1 MTATACP
8 SESRVRPAD
17 PARLPLWLR
26 VFFSLQQ
33 RLSGRVLEPTRI
45 WARAPVPMR
54 AFLLLVAAVD
64 RKRSPIEPALRSLVQ
79 VKVSQLNGCAFCVD
93 LNASLAEAR
102 GAHRDKLLALSDHR
116 ASGLFTARERA
127 ALDYAAGVVSAGT
140 AVSDEVF
147 AALRRE
153 LDDDAIV
160 ELTALIALQ
169 DASSKFNAALT
180 IPAAG
185 LCPVV
190 PVSRA

>member
-1 MTATACP
+1 MSSPVPPLEA
-8 SESRVRPAD
+8 RVPPAD
-17 PARLPLWLR
+17 PARLPVWLR
-26 VFFSLQQ
+26 VFFRIQQ
-33 RLSGRVLEPTRI
+33 RLRGHVLEPTRI

-64 RKRSPIEPALRSLVQ
+64 RKSSPLAPALRSLVQ

-102 GAHRDKLLALSDHR
+102 GAQRDKLLALSDHR
-116 ASGLFTARERA
+116 SSELFTARERA
-127 ALDYAAGVVSAGT
+127 VLDYAAAVVSPGT
-140 AVSDEVF
+140 QVSDEVF
-147 AALRRE
+147 AALRSE
-153 LDDDAIV
+153 LDADAIV

-169 DASSKFNAALT
+169 DASSKFNAALA

-190 PVSRA
+190 RVEG